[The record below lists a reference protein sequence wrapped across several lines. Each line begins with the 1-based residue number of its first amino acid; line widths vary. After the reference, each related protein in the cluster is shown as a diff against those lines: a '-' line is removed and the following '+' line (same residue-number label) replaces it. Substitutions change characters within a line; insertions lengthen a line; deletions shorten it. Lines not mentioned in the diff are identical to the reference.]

1 MQTRM
6 SFVKKKQFLDLWA
19 KLNVPEKTIF
29 VWKKEKHLEI
39 FLYALKILRFCR
51 KKINL
56 FFVSCRK
63 CKQDCHFLS
72 TTLHTLAWMTLE
84 TFLQIKFLS
93 NNFCVLCFSRIKK
106 LFQSYS
112 DFFSHLAIWPWSEI
126 TTLTSHLSLSH
137 TLFLKHMQWNSVITI
152 TAITIT
158 VIPVTALTIT
168 FY

>member
-6 SFVKKKQFLDLWA
+6 SFVKKKQFSDLWA

-39 FLYALKILRFCR
+39 FLYALKIVRFLPG

-56 FFVSCRK
+56 FFVSCRN
-63 CKQDCHFLS
+63 CKQACHFLS

-84 TFLQIKFLS
+84 IFLQIKFLS
-93 NNFCVLCFSRIKK
+93 NNFCFFSRIKK

-112 DFFSHLAIWPWSEI
+112 DFFFSHLAIWPWSEI
-126 TTLTSHLSLSH
+126 TTLTSHLSHSLSKTYAVKLGYNNNGNNNH
-137 TLFLKHMQWNSVITI
+137 GYTSNCFNNNLLLK
-152 TAITIT
+152 
-158 VIPVTALTIT
+158 
-168 FY
+168 